1 MQASTSKRGQ
11 GATEMLQTVWATV
24 RDGRIEPVE
33 PVELPEGSRMI
44 ITIIP
49 DEEPG
54 DWLRISEL
62 ALDTVWDNP
71 EDDIYGELLKE

>member
-1 MQASTSKRGQ
+1 
-11 GATEMLQTVWATV
+11 MLQTVWATV
-24 RDGRIEPVE
+24 REGKIEPLE

-54 DWLRISEL
+54 DWLRIGEM